1 MRRFTKG
8 LIFLAAI
15 LAIGGMLAGCESTKS
30 AIASLAPT
38 QSASVSAEPSASSSS
53 SPSPSPS
60 VSSSPS
66 PSASS
71 SPSPS
76 VSSSPS
82 PSVSP
87 SSSAAATSAGQPSAT
102 SSAPTPTVT
111 VQAGS
116 SPAAGSG
123 SGSGLIWLWVLLGV
137 LILTGAIVGIVRA
150 GRRRSAA
157 AAGWRSSVIDA
168 YAKGSALHDAM
179 SVAETPGALGAY
191 DAGARWADIQRRAD
205 DLNQTLYTLREAAP
219 DDEVRAR
226 VADVLVSLQAVR
238 SAMDAERASGGA
250 SAQQA
255 EVARERLAFFEM
267 SLRALRASDQ
277 KAP

>member
-8 LIFLAAI
+8 LVLLAAI
-15 LAIGGMLAGCESTKS
+15 LAIGGMLAGCESAKS
-30 AIASLAPT
+30 AISSLSPT
-38 QSASVSAEPSASSSS
+38 RSASVSARPSASS

-60 VSSSPS
+60 VSP
-66 PSASS
+66 
-71 SPSPS
+71 
-76 VSSSPS
+76 SPS

-87 SSSAAATSAGQPSAT
+87 SSSAAATSPGQPSVA
-102 SSAPTPTVT
+102 SSASTPAVT
-111 VQAGS
+111 AQPSS
-116 SPAAGSG
+116 SPTAGSG

-137 LILTGAIVGIVRA
+137 LILAGVIAGIVRA

-205 DLNQTLYTLREAAP
+205 DLNQALYTLREAAP
-219 DDEVRAR
+219 DDEGRAR

-238 SAMDAERASGGA
+238 SAMDAERAPGGA
-250 SAQQA
+250 AEQQA
-255 EVARERLAFFEM
+255 AVARERLASFEM